1 MKEQMDGAFV
11 ALGTFDGLHIG
22 HRAVITAEK
31 TEYEKKIALMF
42 SEHPLRVL
50 KGEDPG
56 RLITPEKEKELLEK
70 WGVTPCYIDFS
81 EISDLTPSEFVDD
94 ILIKKYNAK
103 AIACGFNYRFGKNAE
118 GDVAELMSLCAE
130 REIKLTVVNA
140 VETDGVPV
148 SSTRIRCALRSGDM
162 KTVKAMLGRY
172 FSYSFPVVHGD
183 ERGRILGS
191 PTINQFFSDGFA
203 VPEYGV
209 YASFT
214 RVDGKIYRS
223 VTNIGIRPTIGNSEK
238 RSETNIIGFDG
249 DLYGQSPEVFLVEK
263 IRGEM
268 QFSSLDELSKRIFAD
283 REKALEILKGESADE
298 FSK

>member
-1 MKEQMDGAFV
+1 MNGTFV

-22 HRAVITAEK
+22 HKAVITAEK

-42 SEHPLRVL
+42 SEHPLLRL
-50 KGEDPG
+50 KGENPG
-56 RLITPEKEKELLEK
+56 TLITPEKEAELLDM
-70 WGVTPCYIDFS
+70 WGVKPCYIDFS
-81 EISDLTPSEFVDD
+81 EISELTPEAFVDE
-94 ILIKKYNAK
+94 ILVKKYNAK
-103 AIACGFNYRFGKNAE
+103 ALACGFNYRFGKNAE
-118 GDVAELMSLCAE
+118 GDVKKLMSLCAE

-140 VETDGVPV
+140 VEFENEPV
-148 SSTRIRCALRSGDM
+148 SSTRIRKALREGDM
-162 KTVKAMLGRY
+162 KSVRAMLGRY
-172 FSYSFPVVHGD
+172 FSYSFTVVHGD

-209 YASFT
+209 YASVT
-214 RVDGKIYRS
+214 KIDGEIYKS

-238 RSETNIIGFDG
+238 RSETNILGFDG

-283 REKALEILKGESADE
+283 RQRASEILKGVSVND
-298 FSK
+298 FSE

>member
-1 MKEQMDGAFV
+1 MNGTFV

-22 HRAVITAEK
+22 HKAVITAEK

-42 SEHPLRVL
+42 SEHPLLML
-50 KGEDPG
+50 KGENPG
-56 RLITPEKEKELLEK
+56 TLITPEKEAELLDM
-70 WGVTPCYIDFS
+70 WGVKPCYIDFS
-81 EISDLTPSEFVDD
+81 EISELTPEVFVDE
-94 ILIKKYNAK
+94 ILVKKYNAK
-103 AIACGFNYRFGKNAE
+103 ALACGFNYRFGKNAE
-118 GDVAELMSLCAE
+118 GDVKKLMSLCAE

-140 VETDGVPV
+140 VEFENEPV
-148 SSTRIRCALRSGDM
+148 SSTRIRKALREGDM
-162 KTVKAMLGRY
+162 KSVRAMLGRY
-172 FSYSFPVVHGD
+172 FSYSFTVVHGD

-209 YASFT
+209 YASVT
-214 RVDGKIYRS
+214 KIDGEIYKS

-238 RSETNIIGFDG
+238 RSETNILGFDG

-283 REKALEILKGESADE
+283 RQRASEILKGVSVND
-298 FSK
+298 FSE